1 MVDYARHK
9 LLKAR
14 VSLLLEQP
22 FFGSLCLR
30 MEPTADHT
38 CQTAW
43 TNGRVFAFNP
53 HYVAGLSDEAA
64 RGLLAHTVM
73 HPACQHHKRRKGRD
87 HDLWNMACDH
97 AINWILVDA
106 GLTLPP
112 GYLDDPKYHGLTADE
127 IYSDLA
133 SLQGDGGM
141 IDEGAG
147 DGPDKGEMDPQGL
160 KGKEGDT
167 DQHGT
172 DEQEAAGAGGDD
184 QEAQDDDSESGDEAL
199 EDAQEE
205 GEQGTGDPGGSGE
218 VRDGDDDTGSSPE
231 GSDETD
237 EQWLVALA
245 QAVNQARDVGDLP
258 GGLER
263 LVQRVLHPKLDW
275 RELLERFV
283 DTHARNDYSWIPPNR
298 RYVHMDIFLPSLTQR
313 ELPEVVI
320 AVDTSGSI
328 TPDELEQ
335 FSAELS
341 SVLEHFDTTVR
352 VVWCD
357 RDVTGEQVFR
367 RDELPLQLTS
377 SGGGGTDFRPVFSWV
392 RDHAYTPSCLVYLS
406 DLECRSYPE
415 QEPEYPVLW
424 ARIGGGGSA
433 PPFGDVIDIL

>member
-1 MVDYARHK
+1 MTDYARHK

-30 MEPTADHT
+30 MEPAVDHA
-38 CQTAW
+38 CRTAW
-43 TNGRVFAFNP
+43 TNGRVLGFNP

-64 RGLLAHTVM
+64 KGLLAHTVM

-127 IYSDLA
+127 IYSELA
-133 SLQGDGGM
+133 SLQGGDGM
-141 IDEGAG
+141 ISEGG
-147 DGPDKGEMDPQGL
+147 DGPEKGEMDPQGL
-160 KGKEGDT
+160 KGTAGESGQQGEDEREAS
-167 DQHGT
+167 GT
-172 DEQEAAGAGGDD
+172 DNAEEQGQGE
-184 QEAQDDDSESGDEAL
+184 DSESGGEAEQSGDEA
-199 EDAQEE
+199 EN
-205 GEQGTGDPGGSGE
+205 GSGDPGGSGE
-218 VRDGDDDTGSSPE
+218 VRDAGDEDGSSPE
-231 GSDETD
+231 GGDETD
-237 EQWLVALA
+237 EQWRIALA
-245 QAVNQARDVGDLP
+245 QAVNQTRDSGDLP

-263 LVQRVLHPKLDW
+263 LVERVLHPKLDW
-275 RELLERFV
+275 RALLERFIN
-283 DTHARNDYSWIPPNR
+283 THARNDYAWIPPNR
-298 RYVHMDIFLPSLTQR
+298 RFVHMNIFLPSLAQR

-328 TPDELEQ
+328 APGELDQ

-341 SVLEHFDTTVR
+341 AVLEQFDTTVR

-357 RDVTGEQVFR
+357 REVTGEQVFR
-367 RDELPLQLTS
+367 RDELPLRLTP
-377 SGGGGTDFRPVFSWV
+377 SGGGGTDFRPVFRWV
-392 RDHAYTPSCLVYLS
+392 RDHACNPSCLVYLS
-406 DLECRSYPE
+406 DMECRSFPE

-424 ARIGGGGSA
+424 ARMGGAGSA
-433 PPFGDVIDIL
+433 PPFGDIVDIR